1 MITRASVALCTIA
14 PLMTLA
20 MSCQRP
26 AHTSSVGIGADS
38 LTGIVSITGTAFEQ
52 GIVLRS
58 GESVTY
64 LSAGAPDSAALSRI
78 GGVEVRVT
86 GRRTPSLFRVDH
98 FTALSVA
105 GAPVTDGIV
114 RNDGGRLVLET
125 VRGRIPL
132 GNPPAALRNL
142 VDARV
147 WVGGPLDRGPNSY
160 GIIVP
165 PP

>member
-1 MITRASVALCTIA
+1 MITRASVALCTIV

-20 MSCQRP
+20 MSCQP
-26 AHTSSVGIGADS
+26 PGHASTVEAGADS

-52 GIVLRS
+52 RIVLRS
-58 GESVTY
+58 GEGVTY
-64 LSAGAPDSAALSRI
+64 LSAAAPDSAALSRI
-78 GGVEVRVT
+78 GGLEVRVA
-86 GRRTPSLFRVDH
+86 GRRTPSFFRVEH

-105 GAPVTDGIV
+105 GAPVTDGV
-114 RNDGGRLVLET
+114 LRNDGGRLVLET

-132 GNPPAALRNL
+132 GNPPAALSSL

-147 WVGGPLDRGPNSY
+147 WIGGPLDRGPNSY
-160 GIIVP
+160 GLIVP

>member
-1 MITRASVALCTIA
+1 VIRRASVALCTLV

-20 MSCQRP
+20 MSCQPPR
-26 AHTSSVGIGADS
+26 HISSTCAGADS

-52 GIVLRS
+52 KIVLRS
-58 GESVTY
+58 GDRVTY
-64 LSAGAPDSAALSRI
+64 LWAATTDSAALSRM

-86 GRRTPSLFRVDH
+86 GRRTPSHFRVDH

-105 GAPVTDGIV
+105 GAPVTDGVV

-147 WVGGPLDRGPNSY
+147 WIAGPLDRGPNSY
-160 GIIVP
+160 GLIVP